1 MGFSNSRTRYEGE
14 LIKVLIENMGE
25 DWFGQRGT
33 HSLGVDV
40 LFSHEGH
47 QPFISNTVFFEVKTM
62 KSWPFYLS
70 KRNREQYSRY
80 ITLFEEKKVEVI
92 YAIRIVGGNGE
103 RWRFS
108 PITGFSTTKNGHP
121 KLGLEDTI
129 GVQEL
134 CTLLKT

>member
-1 MGFSNSRTRYEGE
+1 MGFSNARTRYEGE
-14 LIKVLIENMGE
+14 LIKVLIEEIGE

-47 QPFISNTVFFEVKTM
+47 QPFISQTVFFEVKSM
-62 KSWPFYLS
+62 KSLPFFLS
-70 KRNREQYSRY
+70 KRNREQYERY
-80 ITLFEEKKVEVI
+80 RRMFEEKGVEVI
-92 YAIRIVGGNGE
+92 YAIRTVGGRGE
-103 RWRFS
+103 KWRFA
-108 PITGFSTTKNGHP
+108 PLTGFATTKNGNP